1 MIPIFLISLSRQQQK
16 REISLQRF
24 KDVGINNITWWRAVD
39 GKNEELTLFP
49 IDRSRVQ
56 RYRLFGCIFCSFNR
70 VYSDTEYAC
79 SFSHMSIYKHMVEND
94 IDYALIVEDDVYLDQ
109 KIAKLI
115 ENADIVMKKH
125 DMDILF
131 IDYEDKLR
139 SFSNQT
145 FTESG
150 INIKRIGVPGFDWIF
165 NRRKLVYLTSG
176 YILSKKAAR
185 ILMEKGLPIRM
196 TADMLTGL
204 LSYTKLK
211 AYRTEEKHLTNAGY
225 ETDILHFFHMPEND
239 RKGLRLLALK
249 FKLFFKRISGKL

>member
-1 MIPIFLISLSRQQQK
+1 M
-16 REISLQRF
+16 
-24 KDVGINNITWWRAVD
+24 AVYSAHLT
-39 GKNEELTLFP
+39 ESILTLSMP
-49 IDRSRVQ
+49 VLSLIC
-56 RYRLFGCIFCSFNR
+56 L
-70 VYSDTEYAC
+70 
-79 SFSHMSIYKHMVEND
+79 YKHMVEND

-176 YILSKKAAR
+176 YIVR
-185 ILMEKGLPIRM
+185 YP
-196 TADMLTGL
+196 
-204 LSYTKLK
+204 
-211 AYRTEEKHLTNAGY
+211 
-225 ETDILHFFHMPEND
+225 
-239 RKGLRLLALK
+239 
-249 FKLFFKRISGKL
+249 